1 MFGEIETLVRKI
13 DYSSMKAEH
22 SIKKVG
28 NAGNAVRQSV
38 LSNDGAGGVSFA
50 ANMKN
55 QQRYKKGSINAFQ
68 NAMSMMQAQSEAIRQ
83 ADKLYNQMRT
93 LAQQAA
99 DPLMNDQDR
108 SLLSNQFND
117 LRERARKL
125 GNSKFNDNYL
135 FDGRAASTEYK
146 ISFDEGLDETQPS
159 KTDDPNHLTQ
169 PLPGSR

>member
-50 ANMKN
+50 ANMEN

-93 LAQQAA
+93 LAHQAA
-99 DPLMNDQDR
+99 YPLINDQDR
-108 SLLSNQFND
+108 YLVSDQFND
-117 LRERARKL
+117 LR
-125 GNSKFNDNYL
+125 
-135 FDGRAASTEYK
+135 
-146 ISFDEGLDETQPS
+146 
-159 KTDDPNHLTQ
+159 
-169 PLPGSR
+169 